1 MSGDQIT
8 YLLNQ
13 KIKQKKTFKNRLP
26 PDFMFTLWDTAG
38 NTQHIKYGTTIL
50 DQQEF
55 QKVKAKT

>member
-38 NTQHIKYGTTIL
+38 STQHIKYGTTIL
-50 DQQEF
+50 D
-55 QKVKAKT
+55 